1 MSALRNSVRLTG
13 FLGNH
18 PEVLLFDQDKKLAKV
33 SLATHER
40 FRNVEGEWKTET
52 HWHNLLYWGKMANFA
67 EQQLT
72 KGAEISIEGK
82 LLSRSYEDKDGQTRF
97 TVEVVV
103 NETLLL
109 KPRKKS
115 NSDKNDRKED
125 KSDQAS
131 DESKDE

>member
-40 FRNVEGEWKTET
+40 FRNGEGEWKTET
-52 HWHNLLYWGKMANFA
+52 HWHNLLFWGKMAGFA
-67 EQQLT
+67 ERQLT
-72 KGAEISIEGK
+72 KGAEISVEGK
-82 LLSRSYEDKDGQTRF
+82 LLSRTYEDKDGQTRF

-109 KPRKKS
+109 KPRTKS
-115 NSDKNDRKED
+115 NSDKNDQNGG
-125 KSDQAS
+125 KSDKDSNEQM
-131 DESKDE
+131 DE

>member
-40 FRNVEGEWKTET
+40 FRNVECEWKTET